1 MSRKSPNIY
10 IASFFIGE
18 VDGPGDF
25 TIDEET
31 NFVHTNWDKKA
42 TAFLLYNDLKIE
54 AIEVLDDVVY
64 DEEESTY
71 LFYLSGKFE
80 ISVDALRIIES
91 TIDEDGIP
99 SSQLFQLDC
108 GQYNYQCGYVEK
120 DE

>member
-1 MSRKSPNIY
+1 MSKKSPSIY

-25 TIDEET
+25 TIEEET
-31 NFVHTNWDKKA
+31 NFVYINWNKKA
-42 TAFLLYNDLKIE
+42 TAFLLYNDLKVE

-80 ISVDALRIIES
+80 ISLDALRIIES
-91 TIDEDGIP
+91 TFDEDGIP
-99 SSQLFQLDC
+99 SSQLFHLDC

-120 DE
+120 DG

>member
-1 MSRKSPNIY
+1 MSFVFN
-10 IASFFIGE
+10 FCFIGN
-18 VDGPGDF
+18 GF
-25 TIDEET
+25 
-31 NFVHTNWDKKA
+31 
-42 TAFLLYNDLKIE
+42 
-54 AIEVLDDVVY
+54 
-64 DEEESTY
+64 STY